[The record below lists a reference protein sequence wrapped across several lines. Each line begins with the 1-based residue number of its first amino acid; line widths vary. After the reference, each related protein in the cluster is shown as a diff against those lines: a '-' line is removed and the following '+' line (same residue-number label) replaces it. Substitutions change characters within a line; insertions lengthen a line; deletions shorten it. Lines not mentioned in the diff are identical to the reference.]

1 MTSLR
6 EALRRL
12 LDRMP
17 EPVGDRKTPR
27 DIVNQSF
34 PSDDIEIETLA
45 ETEEFFAWSSSE
57 PDGEVIYHIEF
68 GTVTVHFI
76 REDWQQALDLFRQL
90 LAE

>member
-17 EPVGDRKTPR
+17 ESAAGNKTPR
-27 DIVNQSF
+27 DNMNQSS

-45 ETEEFFAWSSSE
+45 ETEEFFAWSSGE